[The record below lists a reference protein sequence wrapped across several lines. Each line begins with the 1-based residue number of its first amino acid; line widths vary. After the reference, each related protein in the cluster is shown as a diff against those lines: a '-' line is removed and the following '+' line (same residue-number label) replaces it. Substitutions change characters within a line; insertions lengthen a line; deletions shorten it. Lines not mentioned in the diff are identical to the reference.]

1 MIEAKRRNMRQT
13 YMENIMFNKQSTKTF
28 PKIFLI
34 GLLLLAFPLAA
45 CNTLSDTVA
54 AAPTEQQEI
63 VPLTSANDTAVETA
77 PVVTELEV
85 NDVSEETSDTDE
97 PSITATANLTPEE
110 IEDLLFMREEE
121 KLARDVYLTLYEQW
135 GIPVF
140 QNIAASEQVHMDNM
154 LSLIN
159 AYGLTDPVGSNAA
172 GIFSDSTLQSLYS
185 DLVAAGSESAAD
197 ALLVGAAV
205 EEIDILD
212 LQGSLT
218 QTHKEDIVAVYHN
231 LLAGSENHL
240 RAFVSSWERQTGE
253 TYLPQHLDAG
263 EYAAIMDGTQGANG
277 QGYGSGGG
285 QGNGGNGGF
294 GQSGSGQGQGGQ
306 GNGNRGQ
313 GKGRGGNGG
322 QGQGANGG
330 FGQSSQ

>member
-1 MIEAKRRNMRQT
+1 
-13 YMENIMFNKQSTKTF
+13 MENIMFKKQQAKPF
-28 PKIFLI
+28 KKIFLI
-34 GLLLLAFPLAA
+34 SLLLVAFPLAA
-45 CNTLSDTVA
+45 CSTLSDTA
-54 AAPTEQQEI
+54 AAATEQQEI
-63 VPLTSANDTAVETA
+63 VPLTSAKDTVDENA
-77 PVVTELEV
+77 PVITELEAI
-85 NDVSEETSDTDE
+85 DVAEETSDADNAASTN
-97 PSITATANLTPEE
+97 TADLTPEE

-121 KLARDVYLTLYEQW
+121 KLARDVYLALYEQW

-140 QNIAASEQVHMDNM
+140 QNIAASEQVHMDSI

-159 AYGLTDPVGSNAA
+159 AYGLTDPVGSNGA
-172 GIFSDSTLQSLYS
+172 GTFSDPTLQSLYNE
-185 DLVAAGSESAAD
+185 LIAAGSGSSAD

-212 LQGSLT
+212 LQGSLA

-253 TYLPQHLDAG
+253 TYQPQHLDDT
-263 EYAAIMDGTQGANG
+263 EYEAIMGGAQGANG
-277 QGYGSGGG
+277 QGYGSNGG

-294 GQSGSGQGQGGQ
+294 GQGGSGQGQGGQ

-313 GKGRGGNGG
+313 GKGRGGSNGG
-322 QGQGANGG
+322 QGQGVNGG
-330 FGQSSQ
+330 LGQSN